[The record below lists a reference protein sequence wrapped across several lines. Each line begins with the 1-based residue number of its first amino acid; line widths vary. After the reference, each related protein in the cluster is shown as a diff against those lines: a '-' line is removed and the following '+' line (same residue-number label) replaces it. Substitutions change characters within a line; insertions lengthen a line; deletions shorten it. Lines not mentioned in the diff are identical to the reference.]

1 MRFTTKKNFI
11 GGKSKKNKGKKNKK
25 RPTKKILR
33 KGHVGLSLAREEIT
47 QEELLHAD

>member
-33 KGHVGLSLAREEIT
+33 KGHVGPVAGERRNNT
-47 QEELLHAD
+47 RRV